1 MVPNINDSKKE
12 LEEFIKQSKK
22 NGATQVALNVYN
34 QLLNEMNYEENLLNH
49 FKELSDFWIS
59 KAKEKGLPYILFP
72 NIEYVYQKLG
82 KKP

>member
-1 MVPNINDSKKE
+1 MIVTDGMENSSKE
-12 LEEFIKQSKK
+12 YDYPTIKK
-22 NGATQVALNVYN
+22 
-34 QLLNEMNYEENLLNH
+34 M
-49 FKELSDFWIS
+49 IS